1 MTTYSDLEKRF
12 HRLGALEEAE
22 GILHW
27 DMSVIMPSG
36 GADARAEQLAALKL
50 TVHEMLT
57 SPGMAVDLDE
67 AEADPPDDPWQAANL
82 HEMRR
87 RWTHANAVDS
97 ALVEALSKASSRC
110 EMVWRDARPKSDFA
124 AVEPLLDTLLGLVR
138 EMADAKA
145 QALGV
150 DPYEALL
157 DQYEPGVR
165 IADIDRLFD
174 DLAGFLPEFM
184 DRVLEHQVGAPSPI
198 EPEGPF
204 DVDRQRA
211 LVTRLMTH
219 VGFDFDFG
227 RLDVSLHP
235 FCGGVPDDVRITT
248 RYYEDDFAQSLMGV
262 LHETGHALYERGLP
276 RDWRL
281 QPVGQARG
289 MAMHE
294 SQSLLIEMQ
303 VCRGAE
309 FLNFAAPLMREAF
322 DGAGPAWG
330 ADNLH
335 RLHTRVRPGLI
346 RVDADEVSYPAHV
359 ILRYQIERALIAGE
373 MTIGELPGAWNDLM
387 KSLLGLTPPDD
398 RDGCMQDIHWF
409 DGAFGYFPTYTMG
422 ALAAAQIFRAVT
434 VQEPGI
440 RPAIAEG
447 NFEPLMDWLGRNI
460 HSKACSATTDEI
472 LIEATG
478 EPLGTAAFRAHLEER
493 YLV

>member
-1 MTTYSDLEKRF
+1 MTAYSDLEIRF
-12 HRLGALEEAE
+12 HRLGALDQAE

-50 TVHEMLT
+50 TTHELLT
-57 SPGMAVDLDE
+57 SPGMAAALDE
-67 AEADPPDDPWQAANL
+67 TEAEPPDDPWQAANL
-82 HEMRR
+82 REMRR
-87 RWTHANAVDS
+87 RWTHANAVEA

-110 EMVWRDARPKSDFA
+110 EMVWRDARPKADFA

-138 EMADAKA
+138 EVAGAKA
-145 QALGV
+145 EALGV

-165 IADIDRLFD
+165 IAGIDRLFD
-174 DLAGFLPEFM
+174 ELAGFLPDFLA
-184 DRVLEHQVGAPSPI
+184 RVLEHQARAAPPI

-204 DVDRQRA
+204 DFAAQRA
-211 LVTRLMTH
+211 LATRLMTH
-219 VGFDFDFG
+219 VGFDFDHG
-227 RLDVSLHP
+227 RLDVSVHP
-235 FCGGVPDDVRITT
+235 FCGGVPDDIRITT
-248 RYYEDDFAQSLMGV
+248 RYYEDDFAPSLMGV
-262 LHETGHALYERGLP
+262 LHETGHAMYERGLP
-276 RDWRL
+276 PEWRL

-303 VCRGAE
+303 VCRGVE
-309 FLNFAAPLMREAF
+309 FLNFAAPLMRDAF
-322 DGAGPAWG
+322 AGVGPAWES
-330 ADNLH
+330 DNLH

-359 ILRYQIERALIAGE
+359 ILRYRIERALIAGE
-373 MTIGELPGAWNDLM
+373 MKIGELPAVWNDLM
-387 KSLLGLTPPDD
+387 GSLLGLTPPDD
-398 RDGCMQDIHWF
+398 RDGCLQDIHWF

-422 ALAAAQIFRAVT
+422 ALAAAQIFRAAT
-434 VQEPGI
+434 AGEPDI
-440 RPAIAEG
+440 RPAIGEG
-447 NFEPLMDWLGRNI
+447 NFKPLMSWLGRNI
-460 HSKACSATTDEI
+460 HGLASRATTDEI